1 MLSTRR
7 FCSYKALARTG
18 LDHKETV
25 GLAGTVGKPKGS
37 DIVLEA
43 ILEAEVAQ
51 NAKHF
56 FSQPGNQIPE
66 DIPKRL
72 QKDASSLSSYMY
84 SSLEGKPKGSDIV
97 LEAILEAEVA
107 QNAKHFFSQP
117 GNQIPEDIP
126 KRCRREERGGSCI
139 VAGVISR
146 GEEPV

>member
-1 MLSTRR
+1 MYAKKEILIYVLSVTLIS
-7 FCSYKALARTG
+7 CS
-18 LDHKETV
+18 
-25 GLAGTVGKPKGS
+25 
-37 DIVLEA
+37 
-43 ILEAEVAQ
+43 
-51 NAKHF
+51 
-56 FSQPGNQIPE
+56 
-66 DIPKRL
+66 L
-72 QKDASSLSSYMY
+72 QKDASSLSSYVYSSLEGLQKDASSLSSYVY